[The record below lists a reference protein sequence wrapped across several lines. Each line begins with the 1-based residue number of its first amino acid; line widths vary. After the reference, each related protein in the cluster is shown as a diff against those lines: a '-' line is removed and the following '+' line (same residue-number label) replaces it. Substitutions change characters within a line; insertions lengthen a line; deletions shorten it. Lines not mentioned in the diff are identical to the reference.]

1 MNQNFNKFIMKT
13 VPKAISRGVGRSAL
27 VLKKQSP
34 NILFGAGIAGVVT
47 SGVLACRATLK
58 LSETLDDIDNDVKQV
73 KGIKIDVANGEA
85 EAYPVEQVNKDLA
98 YVYAKAGI
106 SVVKL
111 YGPSLVIGVVS
122 IGALTG
128 SHVQLTRRNTAIMAA
143 YATLDKAYNE
153 YRERV
158 RKAIGEEHEAGL
170 YLGVEGFEI
179 DKVNG
184 KDKLVPTVTPG
195 HWSAYARFFDEG
207 SGMWKKDSELNR
219 LFLQHQQNYAN
230 NLLSMR
236 GHLFLNEVYD
246 ALDIERSTEG
256 SVVGWIFN
264 GEGDNYVDFG
274 IFDAYNSGFIQGHEP
289 RILLDFNVDG
299 IIYDKI

>member
-1 MNQNFNKFIMKT
+1 MNQNLNKFIMKT

-58 LSETLDDIDNDVKQV
+58 LSETLDEIDHDVKQV
-73 KGIKIDVANGEA
+73 KGIKVDVDNGEA
-85 EAYPVEQVNKDLA
+85 NGYPVEQVNKDLA
-98 YVYAKAGI
+98 YVYAKAGV
-106 SVVKL
+106 SVARL
-111 YGPSLVIGVVS
+111 YGPSVVVGLVSVA
-122 IGALTG
+122 ALTG
-128 SHVQLTRRNTAIMAA
+128 SHVQLTRRNTAVMAA
-143 YATLDKAYNE
+143 YATLERAYNE

-158 RKAIGEEHEAGL
+158 RKAIGENHEMDL
-170 YLGVEGFEI
+170 YLGLGPEE
-179 DKVNG
+179 
-184 KDKLVPTVTPG
+184 KDGPKGPTLVGAVTPG
-195 HWSAYARFFDEG
+195 EWSAYARFFDEA
-207 SGMWKKDSELNR
+207 SGVWRKDPELNR
-219 LFLQHQQNYAN
+219 MFLQGQQNYAN
-230 NLLSMR
+230 NVLSMR

-246 ALDIERSTEG
+246 WLDIERTTEG

-264 GEGDNYVDFG
+264 GDGDNYVDFG
-274 IFDAYNSGFIQGHEP
+274 IFDAYNTGFIQGHEP